1 MPNPLQ
7 FNAQGMFPQQ
17 QDTSWM
23 QGGLGG
29 VLAGQ
34 QQNRAGQMF
43 GQQQQA
49 NQMSLESQLMEL
61 QKAKQLQ
68 ESLIAAEMAKNKA
81 TAGTAER
88 AAEATTGALETGTAK
103 GKGTLATDIEAGNAK
118 NKAYLDQESINKM
131 ERDLE
136 RFNLNM
142 PAFQGPTGMGD
153 FQKWADAEGWSKN
166 SPYRTFLEGST
177 GSEDFQQ
184 RSQKVM
190 AHATANL
197 KQRREQ
203 SLLQQKIEG
212 EGVFSIEQHR
222 EANASAEE
230 RARIAA
236 AATVKAAE
244 TRSEAQKAKLDDMM
258 HKLTDA
264 VTKLGEAEDKKDK
277 DGIKLWEGR
286 VQRYRIIL
294 ESLKSAGAQLYPSIP
309 GAPITY

>member
-1 MPNPLQ
+1 MKVTTEDQ
-7 FNAQGMFPQQ
+7 FVKN
-17 QDTSWM
+17 
-23 QGGLGG
+23 
-29 VLAGQ
+29 
-34 QQNRAGQMF
+34 
-43 GQQQQA
+43 
-49 NQMSLESQLMEL
+49 
-61 QKAKQLQ
+61 KQLQ
-68 ESLIAAEMAKNKA
+68 QSIIEAELAKNRA
-81 TAGTAER
+81 TAGTVER
-88 AAEATTGALETGTAK
+88 EAEAKTSALETGTAK
-103 GKGTLATDIEAGNAK
+103 GKSTLATDIEAGNAK

-153 FQKWADAEGWSKN
+153 FQKWADSEGWSKG

-197 KQRREQ
+197 KQRRAQ
-203 SLLQQKIEG
+203 SMLQQKIEG
-212 EGVFSIEQHR
+212 EGVFSMEQHAQ
-222 EANASAEE
+222 ANASAER
-230 RARIAA
+230 RAQIAA
-236 AATVKAAE
+236 DAMRDAAE
-244 TRSEAQKAKLDDMM
+244 TRSQGQRAKLDDMM

-277 DGIKLWEGR
+277 DAIKLWEGR

-309 GAPITY
+309 GAPITFNRPQASPVPFPGTTQEPAQGGVVEYDAKGKRVVK